1 MADTLITL
9 LDITKQ
15 NGTDLA
21 VGVVEEVRTF
31 APEINLIGGR
41 PIKGTS
47 YKSTVRTAL
56 PSGPAF
62 RRANEG
68 SDLIASK
75 WDTRLNECFMLD
87 APMQVDEMVADASEF
102 GVDSC
107 LAREAVGVFRQKAI
121 ALGAQFYYG
130 TANDAKGFP
139 GLQALYDLTNMEVTA
154 NAKGSLGATTSSAWL
169 VVNAIDCVEFIYGM
183 NNGLNVRQWMRQQVQ
198 DANSKKFF
206 AWVNNLS
213 GWIGL
218 AFNYTRSV
226 CRIKNLTA
234 FGTAS
239 SFGLTDNLVAD
250 ALAKFPVGVVPTHL
264 FCNRAQ
270 RLALQKSRTPIQ
282 TAGTGSAITSA
293 NGFAYPP
300 TPTDSNG
307 IPLYVTDSITSIEAA
322 STAGSLT

>member
-1 MADTLITL
+1 MADQLITL
-9 LDITKQ
+9 LDITKK

-21 VGVVEEVRTF
+21 VGIVEEVRTF
-31 APEINLIGGR
+31 APEVNVIGGR

-47 YKSTVRTAL
+47 YKSRVRTAL

-68 SDLIASK
+68 ADLVASK

-87 APMQVDEMVADASEF
+87 APMQVDELVAAASEF
-102 GVDSC
+102 GVDSV
-107 LAREAVGVFRQKAI
+107 LADEAIGVFRQKAI

-130 TANDAKGFP
+130 TTNDAKGFP

-183 NNGLNVRQWMRQQVQ
+183 NQGLNVRQWMRQQVQ

-234 FGTAS
+234 WQTAS
-239 SFGLTDNLVAD
+239 SLSLNDNLVAQ
-250 ALAKFPVGVVPTHL
+250 ALAKFPVGVIPTHL

-270 RLALQKSRTPIQ
+270 RYALQASRAPII
-282 TAGTGSAITSA
+282 TAGTGSAITSNQA
-293 NGFAYPP
+293 LQWAP
-300 TPTDSNG
+300 TPVESNG
-307 IPLYVTDSITSIEAA
+307 IQLYVTDSLTSIEAA